1 MIKILKKIF
10 LTTSIIIMLVGC
22 QTLKDGFEGNRKS
35 KNAEE
40 FLINKKNPLVL
51 PPDFSKLP
59 VPKNE
64 KDETNSIDDFDLEKI
79 LNKSSS
85 DVKKTSKIDNS
96 QKSIEKSIIEKI
108 NKN

>member
-1 MIKILKKIF
+1 MADKKALDNAKRVNEELKK
-10 LTTSIIIMLVGC
+10 G
-22 QTLKDGFEGNRKS
+22 S